1 MQLTTASGVVIENPG
16 AERIERELRALP
28 GADSCCIL
36 SRDQLTYVQVA
47 GGGDGRFTLE
57 YQDGSL
63 ERHYR
68 AVRDVSLDSAL
79 RVFMAYREGDDR
91 WRALVEWELLDLAP
105 PSRTRYSLMLGLV
118 GFIVFAI
125 ALVYLWLAAA

>member
-16 AERIERELRALP
+16 AEKIERELRALP
-28 GADSCCIL
+28 GADSCLVL
-36 SRDQLTYVQVA
+36 SRDELTYVQVA
-47 GGGDGRFTLE
+47 AGGDDRLTLE

-68 AVRDVSLDSAL
+68 SVRDVSLDSAI
-79 RVFMAYREGDDR
+79 RVFIAYLEGGDR

-105 PSRTRYSLMLGLV
+105 PSRMRYSLMLGLA
-118 GFIVFAI
+118 GFVVFAI